1 METTGLKGDSYINIL
16 EASSMKIKRSLKLDN
31 TYFGE
36 GNSVLNGNELYVL
49 TWQNRV
55 CLVYNL
61 DDLTLIA
68 TLPIPKVIR

>member
-1 METTGLKGDSYINIL
+1 MGDSYINIL
-16 EASSMKIKRSLKLDN
+16 DASTMSIKRQLKLEN

-49 TWQNRV
+49 TWKNRA

-61 DDLTLIA
+61 DDLSLIA
-68 TLPIPKVIR
+68 TVPIPEVIR